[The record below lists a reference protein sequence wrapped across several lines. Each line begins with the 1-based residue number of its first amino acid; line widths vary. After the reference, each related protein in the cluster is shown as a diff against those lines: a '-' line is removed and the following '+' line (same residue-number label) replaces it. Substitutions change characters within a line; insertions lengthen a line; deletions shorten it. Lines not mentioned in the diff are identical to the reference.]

1 MGSYDSTTKGFTA
14 NSPQANTPHLPA
26 GSIACY
32 ESPKEVRGALVTFSQ
47 DGNFLAVLDHSNSLS
62 IRDIQTGER
71 IQTLERVTGH
81 GEHISIFRGRSL
93 ACTSKGQYLATSI
106 LGTDQET
113 VRLWDGKTFLSF
125 TPAETP
131 VIAAAVSLDGKLFAT
146 GGWDKKVTLWD
157 VETQNPNCT
166 FEGHTGEINTLT
178 FSNDGTLLASGG
190 ARNWEYQEGEDGSTR
205 RPDGSYSIFS
215 KGDGTVHYFLADDS
229 SPDKTAKVWEVA
241 TGKNIATLSHEQV
254 VREVAFSR
262 NHTRLATASG
272 AEVRLWCTKTWQ
284 LVGTLDTEEIES
296 LAFSYDGTRLA
307 VGGKSSSSK
316 VQLWDVE
323 IEQRITDFS
332 GHTSHIESVAFS
344 PDSHLLASGEFN
356 GVVYVWDIA
365 PYQ

>member
-1 MGSYDSTTKGFTA
+1 MGSYDFTTKDFTA

-26 GSIACY
+26 GAIACY

-47 DGNFLAVLDHSNSLS
+47 DSKFLAALDHNNSLS
-62 IRDIQTGER
+62 IWGIGSEER

-81 GEHISIFRGRSL
+81 GEWISIFRGRAL
-93 ACTSKGQYLATSI
+93 ACTSEGRYLAISF
-106 LGTDQET
+106 LETDQET
-113 VRLWDGKTFLSF
+113 VRLWNEETFLSF

-131 VIAAAVSLDGKLFAT
+131 IISAAVSSDGKLFAT

-157 VETQNPNCT
+157 VETQNPNHT
-166 FEGHTGEINTLT
+166 FQGHTGEINTLA
-178 FSNDGTLLASGG
+178 FSADGTLLASGG
-190 ARNWEYQEGEDGSTR
+190 ARNWEYQEAEEGSTL
-205 RPDGSYSIFS
+205 RPDGSYSMFS

-254 VREVAFSR
+254 VREVAFSP

-272 AEVRLWCTKTWQ
+272 AEVLLWCPKTWQ
-284 LVGTLDTEEIES
+284 LVATLDTGEIES

-307 VGGKSSSSK
+307 VGGKSSSK

-323 IEQRITDFS
+323 TEQRIADFS
-332 GHTSHIESVAFS
+332 GHKSHIESVTFS
-344 PDSHLLASGEFN
+344 PDGLLLASGEFD
-356 GVVYVWDIA
+356 GTIYLWDIES
-365 PYQ
+365 YQ